1 MENKLS
7 KTLSII
13 AGSIII
19 IAFFLP
25 WTKAIFDSSLS
36 AWGMTRQLFIMLTTV
51 KGSPENIGAYLP
63 FILIALPIFS
73 AIVIIYNAKTIDDN
87 TNSMKISKVVNIAV
101 FSLVIITLIY
111 LQAQNP
117 FSEFSNIF
125 NMLGVGFYL
134 TLIGVSY
141 FLYDVL
147 SIKRKT
153 SERSNLNFI
162 RIRQVVLFY
171 GAVILLIG
179 GLRFIVEQPKKIDP
193 NDLRASVVIS
203 NSFSNNLR
211 DIQKINSERK
221 TRREQAKVLMS
232 AAGVLMLI
240 GGGLHLIPKK

>member
-1 MENKLS
+1 MDHKTS

-13 AGSIII
+13 AGSIIL
-19 IAFFLP
+19 IAFFMP
-25 WTKAIFDSSLS
+25 WTKAVFGSSLS
-36 AWGMTRQLFIMLTTV
+36 AWGMTRQLFIVLTTV
-51 KGSPENIGAYLP
+51 KSSPENIGAYLP

-87 TNSMKISKVVNIAV
+87 TDSVKISKAVNIAV

-111 LQAQNP
+111 LQSQNP

-134 TLIGVSY
+134 TLIGVGY
-141 FLYDVL
+141 FLFDIL
-147 SIKRKT
+147 STKRKN
-153 SERSNLNFI
+153 SEKSNLIFN

-179 GLRFIVEQPKKIDP
+179 GLRFIVEQPKKIDV
-193 NDLRASVVIS
+193 NEYYSI
-203 NSFSNNLR
+203 NLR
-211 DIQKINSERK
+211 NIQSINSERK
-221 TRREQAKVLMS
+221 TRREGAKVLMS
-232 AAGVLMLI
+232 AAGVMMLI